1 MSVSITNSL
10 PTPATSTSLATDSNK
25 NAEPLA
31 VRGEFY
37 F

>member
-10 PTPATSTSLATDSNK
+10 PTPQPNTSLAADSTK

-31 VRGEFY
+31 VRGL
-37 F
+37 